1 MLEVKRLNK
10 SFGQMQAV
18 NDLSFQIE
26 DGQILGLIGQNGA
39 GKTTTFRMI
48 LGLMQADQ
56 GEVLWNGEPIGPK
69 HQNLIGYLPEERGLY
84 PKETVEHQIIYFGNL
99 RGIPAPKLKQEVDA
113 WLEKFAV
120 KGKKSDKI
128 KSLSKGNQQKVQ
140 LITTLIHRPKLV
152 ILDEPFSGLDPL
164 NADIMK
170 QAILELKKA
179 GACVIFSSHNM
190 ANVEELCDQLLM
202 IKDGKEVLA
211 GMVTD
216 IRESFGRIKV
226 FLEAQVTLA
235 ELEALPYVEKVKE
248 KQKLFEVTLTTPE
261 AGKELFKFALKD
273 DYIAT
278 FSQQPL
284 SLEEIFKLKAGQV
297 KRDE

>member
-1 MLEVKRLNK
+1 MLEVRQLTK

-18 NDLSFQIE
+18 KELSFQIE

-84 PKETVEHQIIYFGNL
+84 PKETIEHQIIYFGTL
-99 RGIPAPKLKQEVDA
+99 RGRSASKLKREIDP

-120 KGKKSDKI
+120 KGKKNDKI

-140 LITTLIHRPKLV
+140 LITTLIHHPRLV
-152 ILDEPFSGLDPL
+152 ILDEPFSGLDPI

-170 QAILELKKA
+170 QAILDLKKA

-211 GMVTD
+211 GTVTA

-226 FLEAQVTLA
+226 FLEAPVTAASLNT
-235 ELEALPYVEKVKE
+235 LPYVKAVK
-248 KQKLFEVTLTTPE
+248 QHGKLYEVTLTTPE

-273 DYIAT
+273 DYITT

-284 SLEEIFKLKAGQV
+284 TLEEIFKLKAGQV
-297 KRDE
+297 KKNA